1 MTFTYT
7 DLMFYLEERELL
19 PAEYFEIET
28 ALKAHAYLAAW
39 LGYETMD
46 EYEGFELDVELR
58 TDTHGTW
65 EHYATTSTQN
75 EPPKLAK
82 DIYTNFINSCVDHA
96 NWM

>member
-28 ALKAHAYLAAW
+28 ALEAHSYLATW

-65 EHYATTSTQN
+65 ERYATTSTQN

-82 DIYTNFINSCVDHA
+82 EIYTNFINSCVDHA

>member
-7 DLMFYLEERELL
+7 DLMFYLEERELM
-19 PAEYFEIET
+19 PQEYFEIET
-28 ALKAHAYLAAW
+28 ALEAHSYLAAW
-39 LGYETMD
+39 LGYETMA

-65 EHYATTSTQN
+65 ERYATTSTQN

>member
-19 PAEYFEIET
+19 PQEYFEIET
-28 ALKAHAYLAAW
+28 ALEAHAYLAAW

-46 EYEGFELDVELR
+46 EYESFELYVELL
-58 TDTHGTW
+58 TDRGTW

-82 DIYTNFINSCVDHA
+82 DIYINFINSCVDHA